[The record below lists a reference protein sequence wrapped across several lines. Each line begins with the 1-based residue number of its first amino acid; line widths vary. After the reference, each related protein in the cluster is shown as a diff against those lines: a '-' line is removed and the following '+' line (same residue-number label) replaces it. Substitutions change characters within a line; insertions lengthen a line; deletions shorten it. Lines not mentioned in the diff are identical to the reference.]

1 MQIQRIIYGAPP
13 SDTPAGGV
21 KVIYQHSEYI
31 NSIGFDSAIW
41 HPNDENFQCTWFANQ
56 IKKIK
61 LEELRSETD
70 LIVLPEIWA
79 SSHFAIFKQAG
90 FRVAIYVQNCYLTH
104 VNLNPDNFN
113 AIQEAYKSAD
123 LVLSIS
129 QDSTE
134 YLKEILK
141 VPEEKILLQ
150 RYSINQDLFKID
162 TKQKIITYMPRKMA
176 DHSVRVVN
184 ALNNLLPSNEWK
196 ITPIFMAFSEF
207 EGLPVPP
214 VEAALCGNYVI
225 GYDGQGGKEYWKHP
239 NFERIEQ
246 GNIQSFVQ
254 TVLHRVAAINSG
266 DIDLSS
272 INDGIKKLALHFSKN
287 EEAVLIDRFIAR
299 AISLI

>member
-1 MQIQRIIYGAPP
+1 MQAINIAVVQTHLYWEDVDANL
-13 SDTPAGGV
+13 
-21 KVIYQHSEYI
+21 QHFETKI
-31 NSIGFDSAIW
+31 EG
-41 HPNDENFQCTWFANQ
+41 
-56 IKKIK
+56 IKDC
-61 LEELRSETD
+61 D

-79 SSHFAIFKQAG
+79 SSHFSIFKQAG

-196 ITPIFMAFSEF
+196 ITPIHNMNEAQVAQVLSQSIIFMAFSEF

-214 VEAALCGNYVI
+214 VEAALADPSRGF
-225 GYDGQGGKEYWKHP
+225 D
-239 NFERIEQ
+239 
-246 GNIQSFVQ
+246 
-254 TVLHRVAAINSG
+254 
-266 DIDLSS
+266 DIPTNPL
-272 INDGIKKLALHFSKN
+272 
-287 EEAVLIDRFIAR
+287 LI
-299 AISLI
+299 